1 MIPAREI
8 AANFLIIELLLS
20 PKIAYYIFQPS
31 FSHVYMSRTIMKMI
45 LLIFLLFSPNYDL
58 LTIMFIL
65 ESYFYYIIHNV
76 NILYLI
82 HINDFTL
89 FFLLFTIF
97 INKIRQQTFYCL
109 LPCLKILSLSELL
122 IFIDF
127 PHEEEASCFPSQLKV
142 LMYYAKVLM

>member
-1 MIPAREI
+1 
-8 AANFLIIELLLS
+8 
-20 PKIAYYIFQPS
+20 
-31 FSHVYMSRTIMKMI
+31 MKMI

-97 INKIRQQTFYCL
+97 IDKIGQQTFYCL
-109 LPCLKILSLSELL
+109 LPCFKILSLSELL

-127 PHEEEASCFPSQLKV
+127 PHEEEASCSPSQLKV

>member
-1 MIPAREI
+1 
-8 AANFLIIELLLS
+8 
-20 PKIAYYIFQPS
+20 
-31 FSHVYMSRTIMKMI
+31 MKMI

-65 ESYFYYIIHNV
+65 ESYFYYIIHNI

-82 HINDFTL
+82 HINDFIL

-97 INKIRQQTFYCL
+97 IDKIRQQTFYCL

-127 PHEEEASCFPSQLKV
+127 PH
-142 LMYYAKVLM
+142 

>member
-1 MIPAREI
+1 
-8 AANFLIIELLLS
+8 
-20 PKIAYYIFQPS
+20 
-31 FSHVYMSRTIMKMI
+31 MKMI
-45 LLIFLLFSPNYDL
+45 LLTFLLFSPNYDL

-82 HINDFTL
+82 YINDFTL
-89 FFLLFTIF
+89 FILLFTIF
-97 INKIRQQTFYCL
+97 IDKIRQQTFYCL

-127 PHEEEASCFPSQLKV
+127 PHEEEASYSPLQLKV

>member
-1 MIPAREI
+1 
-8 AANFLIIELLLS
+8 
-20 PKIAYYIFQPS
+20 
-31 FSHVYMSRTIMKMI
+31 MKMI

-89 FFLLFTIF
+89 FLLLFTIF